1 MDTRAA
7 ELGRLKDSQAT
18 RTELIAQI
26 IRLGTLYQA
35 IKTGEDL
42 LLQDRYNENSQPDC
56 RTCVTFMRE
65 EKIELEDVTVEA
77 ETDHC

>member
-1 MDTRAA
+1 MDTLAA

-42 LLQDRYNENSQPDC
+42 LLQDR
-56 RTCVTFMRE
+56 
-65 EKIELEDVTVEA
+65 
-77 ETDHC
+77 